1 MKTGMEV
8 IMVGEP
14 GKPVTRE
21 YKQIIEKFSTLGKE
35 IKISPKANLCINQP
49 GYRSEYFVETVS
61 VTIGIGTD
69 HTADLV
75 MSKTAYEAL
84 INGAKIDITT
94 NKKFK
99 KEFL

>member
-1 MKTGMEV
+1 MEV

-75 MSKTAYEAL
+75 MSKAAWEAL
-84 INGAKIDITT
+84 NNGEEVTITT
-94 NKKFK
+94 HKQFK
-99 KEFL
+99 KDFL